1 LLLRFWCRWLSIRL
15 LESLCHILS
24 IELWID
30 MLDELLQRCCL
41 AAVVTIITI
50 SSLALNQV
58 ATRLELVLMRVTAVW
73 APKVVVI
80 LNLLE

>member
-1 LLLRFWCRWLSIRL
+1 
-15 LESLCHILS
+15 
-24 IELWID
+24 

-58 ATRLELVLMRVTAVW
+58 ATRLELILMRVTAVW